1 MSRRIFLRENAC
13 YSLCLVMKL
22 KYSGVSKEMK
32 QSIGI
37 YKSILI
43 VLTKVTE
50 WLKFY
55 VLQQTQYKINLI
67 IYISPLIQVH

>member
-1 MSRRIFLRENAC
+1 MSRRIFLRENAR

-32 QSIGI
+32 QNIGI
-37 YKSILI
+37 HKSILT
-43 VLTKVTE
+43 VLTEVTE

-55 VLQQTQYKINLI
+55 VLQQTQYKLNLI
-67 IYISPLIQVH
+67 IYISSMIQVH

>member
-1 MSRRIFLRENAC
+1 
-13 YSLCLVMKL
+13 MKL

-32 QSIGI
+32 QNIGI
-37 YKSILI
+37 YKSILT

-67 IYISPLIQVH
+67 IYISSMIQVH

>member
-1 MSRRIFLRENAC
+1 
-13 YSLCLVMKL
+13 MKL

-32 QSIGI
+32 QNIGI
-37 YKSILI
+37 YKSILT

-50 WLKFY
+50 WLKVY

-67 IYISPLIQVH
+67 IYISSMIQLY

>member
-1 MSRRIFLRENAC
+1 
-13 YSLCLVMKL
+13 MKL
-22 KYSGVSKEMK
+22 KYSGVSKKMK

-67 IYISPLIQVH
+67 ISISPLIQVHWTVMLKIKNIKWYFSPSG

>member
-13 YSLCLVMKL
+13 FSLCLVMKL

-32 QSIGI
+32 QNIGI
-37 YKSILI
+37 YKSILT

-50 WLKFY
+50 WLKVY

-67 IYISPLIQVH
+67 IYISSMIQLY

>member
-1 MSRRIFLRENAC
+1 
-13 YSLCLVMKL
+13 
-22 KYSGVSKEMK
+22 MK

>member
-1 MSRRIFLRENAC
+1 MSRRIFLRGNAC

-22 KYSGVSKEMK
+22 KYSGVSKKMK

-67 IYISPLIQVH
+67 ISISPLIQVH

>member
-1 MSRRIFLRENAC
+1 
-13 YSLCLVMKL
+13 MKL

-32 QSIGI
+32 QNIGI
-37 YKSILI
+37 YKSILT

-50 WLKFY
+50 WLKVY

-67 IYISPLIQVH
+67 IYISSMIQLYWTVMLKIKNIYWCLSPSG